1 MAKIAGLNL
10 TGKAPRHSKKYPKS
24 SVATRGGVAWWCGG
38 NPWDA
43 LPASATAAP
52 QQVKQFIYG
61 GGVAIVVEVLMIF
74 FIWWQER

>member
-1 MAKIAGLNL
+1 
-10 TGKAPRHSKKYPKS
+10 
-24 SVATRGGVAWWCGG
+24 VAWWCGG